1 MHEQAY
7 RVGRRMVVVRGG
19 AKQDRCAVDTGDVWE
34 AERRRVMVF
43 GVQLPSIPEEFFVF
57 SSTGMLISGY

>member
-7 RVGRRMVVVRGG
+7 RVGRRMAVVRGG

-34 AERRRVMVF
+34 ANAGERMV
-43 GVQLPSIPEEFFVF
+43 
-57 SSTGMLISGY
+57 TGA